1 MAQSCQVLQD
11 RAQERSFGVQD
22 AAKRGLGMQRR
33 QFMTGASLATAT
45 GLFRALGVDSA
56 LAATAPRSVTIAF
69 PIDIPDWDP
78 MVNTTPT
85 TSTIVKCVFDAEMEL
100 TPDLKLIPNVVT
112 GYRWLDTNGKTF
124 QVDLRDDVT
133 FHNGDKLT
141 STDLKFT
148 LFDRIRA
155 DPTVLSGAPW
165 RNVSGVETPTPTRA
179 ILHFDKPMALAPIE
193 MAEFAACILPRDY
206 YLKVGQNGF
215 RKNPVGSGP
224 YRLVDYQR
232 NSRIVLEAYDRY
244 WGGAAQIKRL
254 TFQIVADPVA
264 RAAAVQSGQADIT
277 LNLPVREVERLG
289 KLPGMAPYLTPTT
302 SITFIQMVN
311 KGVLQDRN
319 VRLAAH
325 HALNK
330 PAISKALTRDHMVP
344 VWLPA
349 GPGMPGYVPGFK
361 LAYDP
366 DKAKALLAKS
376 GYGPQKPVT
385 FNFYAT
391 NGVFPSDF
399 DIARAVVQMW
409 KRVGIE
415 ANLRIFPPAE
425 IYAYQRSN
433 RFDGP
438 VLKPWNPAAGD
449 PFSYSGFMLDPTRVY
464 SVWRSQDIP
473 PKLYPLLQEVDPD
486 KRIAGFK
493 AFDQWQVSQGYSIPM
508 FQGLATVVARK
519 NLNYRPFRSGYLRPY
534 TWS

>member
-1 MAQSCQVLQD
+1 M
-11 RAQERSFGVQD
+11 
-22 AAKRGLGMQRR
+22 KRRDFIAR
-33 QFMTGASLATAT
+33 
-45 GLFRALGVDSA
+45 
-56 LAATAPRSVTIAF
+56 LAAGGLLAGSGIAPSRAAAGRAVTIAF

-78 MVNTTPT
+78 MVNNTPT
-85 TSTIVKCVFDAEMEL
+85 TSTIVKCVFDAPMEL
-100 TPDLKLIPNVVT
+100 APDLKLIPNVAT
-112 GYRWLDTNGKTF
+112 GYKWLDDAGKTF

-141 STDLKFT
+141 SADLKFT
-148 LFDRIRA
+148 LFERVKA

-165 RNVSGVETPTPTRA
+165 RGVTAIETPTPTRA
-179 ILHFDKPMALAPIE
+179 ILHFDKPLVLAPLE
-193 MAEFAACILPRDY
+193 LAEFATCILPRDY
-206 YLKVGQNGF
+206 YQKVGQNGF
-215 RKNPVGSGP
+215 RKKPIGSGP
-224 YRLVDYQR
+224 FRVVDYQR

-244 WGGAAQIKRL
+244 WGGTAKIKRL

-277 LNLPVREVERLG
+277 LNLPVRDVERLG
-289 KLPGMAPYLTPTT
+289 SLPGMAPYLNSTT

-325 HALNK
+325 HALDK
-330 PAISKALTRDHMVP
+330 VAISRALSGGHMTP
-344 VWLPA
+344 VWMPA

-361 LAYDP
+361 MAYDP
-366 DKAKALLAKS
+366 DKARALLAQS
-376 GYGPQKPVT
+376 GYGPQKPVKI
-385 FNFYAT
+385 NFYAT

-415 ANLRIFPPAE
+415 ANLKILPAAE
-425 IYAYQRSN
+425 IYSYQRTN

-449 PFSYSGFMLDPTRVY
+449 PYSYSGFMLDPTRVY
-464 SVWRSQDIP
+464 SVWRSQDVP
-473 PKLYPLLQEVDPD
+473 PKLYPLLDEIDPG
-486 KRIAGFK
+486 KRTAGFK
-493 AFDQWQVSQGYSIPM
+493 AFDQWQVGQGYSIPM

-519 NLNYRPFRSGYLRPY
+519 DLAFHAYRSGFLRPY

>member
-1 MAQSCQVLQD
+1 
-11 RAQERSFGVQD
+11 
-22 AAKRGLGMQRR
+22 MQRR
-33 QFMTGASLATAT
+33 EFLTGTSLIAA
-45 GLFRALGVDSA
+45 GGILDILGA
-56 LAATAPRSVTIAF
+56 NPAFAADLRSVTIAF

-78 MVNTTPT
+78 MVNNTPT
-85 TSTIVKCVFDAEMEL
+85 TSTIVKCVFDAPMEL
-100 TPDLKLIPNVVT
+100 SPDLKLIPNIIT
-112 GYRWLDTNGKTF
+112 AYRWLDTSGKILE
-124 QVDLRDDVT
+124 VDLRDDVT

-141 STDLKFT
+141 SADLKFT
-148 LFDRIRA
+148 LFERVRA

-165 RNVSGVETPTPTRA
+165 RAIEDIDTPTPTRA
-179 ILHFDKPMALAPIE
+179 VLRFKKPMVLAPLE
-193 MAEFAACILPRDY
+193 LAEFAACILPKSY
-206 YLKVGQNGF
+206 YQKVGQDGF
-215 RKNPVGSGP
+215 RKKPVGSGP

-244 WGGAAQIKRL
+244 WGGAAKIKRL

-264 RAAAVQSGQADIT
+264 RAAAIQSGQADIT
-277 LNLPVREVERLG
+277 LNLPVREVDRLG
-289 KLPGMAPYLTPTT
+289 ALPGMEPRLNSTT

-311 KGVLQDRN
+311 KGVLQNRN

-325 HALNK
+325 HALDK
-330 PAISKALTRDHMVP
+330 AAISKALSRGHMTP
-344 VWLPA
+344 VWMPA

-361 LAYDP
+361 IPYDP
-366 DKAKALLAKS
+366 NRAKALLAQA
-376 GYGPQKPVT
+376 GYSQQKPVK

-399 DIARAVVQMW
+399 DIARAIVQMW

-415 ANLRIFPPAE
+415 ANLRIFPAAE

-464 SVWRSQDIP
+464 SVWRSEDVP
-473 PKLYPLLQEVDPD
+473 PKLYPLLDEVDPV
-486 KRIAGFK
+486 KRTAGFK
-493 AFDQWQVSQGYSIPM
+493 VFDQWQVSQGYSIPM

-519 NLNYRPFRSGYLRPY
+519 NLNFKPYRSGYLRPY